1 MFRFTVAVLA
11 TWRLAHLVA
20 REDGPGEILVSLR
33 RRVPAGLG
41 KMLDCVYCLSLWIS
55 APAALWI
62 TRDPFDWFVTTLAVS
77 GGACLL
83 ERLGEA
89 PVVIRPLD
97 AVEESEDGH
106 ELLRTTANADA

>member
-33 RRVPAGLG
+33 RRVSAGLG